1 MDQAL
6 LVGLAYKQTYEK
18 TMDSLIELEHLAE
31 ALNIKTKEKVVQ
43 NAKEI
48 IGRTYIGTGKV
59 QEIKTMI
66 SVLDIDIVIF
76 DDTLSPA

>member
-31 ALNIKTKEKVVQ
+31 ALNIKTKEKVVLP
-43 NAKEI
+43 K
-48 IGRTYIGTGKV
+48 GR
-59 QEIKTMI
+59 M
-66 SVLDIDIVIF
+66 
-76 DDTLSPA
+76 